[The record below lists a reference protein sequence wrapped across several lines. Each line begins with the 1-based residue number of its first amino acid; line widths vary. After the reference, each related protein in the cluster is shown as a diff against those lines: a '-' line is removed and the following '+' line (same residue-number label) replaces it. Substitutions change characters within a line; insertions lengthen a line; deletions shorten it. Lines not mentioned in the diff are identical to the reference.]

1 MKKSVAK
8 ITGSENLQSKGNEV
22 DWERK
27 QDVTS
32 EEVKAT
38 KELEHLTNEQAE
50 EVTSFIKTFSML
62 LYNLFVGGMKKPSEK
77 SARVISLHGKKK
89 NKKAA

>member
-1 MKKSVAK
+1 MKKSVVK
-8 ITGSENLQSKGNEV
+8 ITDAENQHLNRDEV

-27 QDVTS
+27 QDVTR
-32 EEVKAT
+32 EEVKTT
-38 KELEHLTNEQAE
+38 KDMEHLTDEQAE

-62 LYNLFVGGMKKPSEK
+62 LYNLFLSGKKKPSEK
-77 SARVISLHGKKK
+77 DAKVISLHRKKK

>member
-8 ITGSENLQSKGNEV
+8 IIGSENQQSKENEV

-27 QDVTS
+27 QDVTN

-38 KELEHLTNEQAE
+38 KDMEHLTDEQAG
-50 EVTSFIKTFSML
+50 EVTNFIKTFSML

-77 SARVISLHGKKK
+77 NAKVISLHRKKK
-89 NKKAA
+89 NKRAA

>member
-1 MKKSVAK
+1 MKKSVGK
-8 ITGSENLQSKGNEV
+8 IIGTENQQSKGEEV

-38 KELEHLTNEQAE
+38 TDIDYLSIEQAE

-62 LYNLFVGGMKKPSEK
+62 LYNLFVSGMKKPSEK
-77 SARVISLHGKKK
+77 DAKVISLNRKKK

>member
-8 ITGSENLQSKGNEV
+8 IIGSENQQSKEDVV

-38 KELEHLTNEQAE
+38 EGMEHLTDGQAE
-50 EVTSFIKTFSML
+50 EVTGFIKTFSML
-62 LYNLFVGGMKKPSEK
+62 LYNLFVAGMKKPSEK
-77 SARVISLHGKKK
+77 TARVISLQGKKK